1 MVTPLHVPSQEAQKA
16 LGDAKRDIKQT
27 SKELNAQLAE
37 MEESL
42 SNQLR
47 RAERENS
54 TVYLMRVPNIADL
67 PVIQPHSVAK
77 CAQSFAPYKAAISCR
92 TSMRTWSREVHI
104 VALAEMQQRNLSA
117 YSRSLDASSIGALL
131 DFQA

>member
-1 MVTPLHVPSQEAQKA
+1 MTPLRMPSQEAQKA

-27 SKELNAQLAE
+27 SKELNAQLTE

-42 SNQLR
+42 NNQLR

-67 PVIQPHSVAK
+67 PIIQPHSVAK
-77 CAQSFAPYKAAISCR
+77 CASLCPS
-92 TSMRTWSREVHI
+92 
-104 VALAEMQQRNLSA
+104 QQCNVLQN
-117 YSRSLDASSIGALL
+117 SS
-131 DFQA
+131 